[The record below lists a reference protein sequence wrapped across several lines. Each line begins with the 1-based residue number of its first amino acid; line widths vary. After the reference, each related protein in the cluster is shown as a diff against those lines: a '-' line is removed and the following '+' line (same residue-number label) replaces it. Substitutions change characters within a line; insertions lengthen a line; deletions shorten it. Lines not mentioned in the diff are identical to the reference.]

1 MTRAKD
7 RTASGRN
14 AELAAAWLSLEDAGW
29 LSGRCAEFRAR
40 LRQIARLRVFARKE
54 AIYLAGDA
62 PNGMFGVVAGSV
74 HISLP
79 REDGQD
85 FTVYR
90 SGRGFWIGDLAI
102 FAHHARLVS
111 VWAAEET
118 RTVHLPAAALRR
130 LVQENPAFFEYF
142 YDLTYQNTK
151 LLLQVLASF
160 SEESVDRRVAR
171 RLLAELDGRG
181 NRERWIA
188 MTQSEL
194 SEMLAISMPTMQ
206 RCLRRLVR
214 AGLISVGYSR
224 IRVVDRQALLKL
236 CAPEDHRLSTGVN

>member
-1 MTRAKD
+1 MTRPKNGIAFGP
-7 RTASGRN
+7 SS
-14 AELAAAWLSLEDAGW
+14 ELTAAWLALEAVGW
-29 LSGRCAEFRAR
+29 LAGRCAEFRAR
-40 LRQIARLRVFARKE
+40 LREIARLRVFARKE
-54 AIYLAGDA
+54 PIYLAGDT
-62 PNGMFGVVAGSV
+62 PNGIFGVVGGSV

-85 FTVYR
+85 FTAYR
-90 SGRGFWIGDLAI
+90 SGRGFWIGDLAL
-102 FAHHARLVS
+102 FAHHTRLVS

-130 LVQENPAFFEYF
+130 LVRENPVFFEDF

-160 SEESVDRRVAR
+160 AEESLDRRVAR
-171 RLLAELDGRG
+171 RLLVELDGRG
-181 NRERWIA
+181 DGERWIA

-194 SEMLAISMPTMQ
+194 SEMLAVSMPTMQ

-214 AGLISVGYSR
+214 AGLISIGYSR
-224 IRVVDRQALLKL
+224 IRVIDRQELLRL
-236 CAPEDHRLSTGVN
+236 CAPEDERLYSTVN